1 MVALFYYSPEVNCY
15 PKIFIEMN
23 EKCIYQEKFFL
34 RLARIKS
41 RFFVFANEIVT
52 KVVGTSFRITAYD
65 NQPNIEV
72 LVRTGK

>member
-1 MVALFYYSPEVNCY
+1 
-15 PKIFIEMN
+15 MN
-23 EKCIYQEKFFL
+23 EKCIYQEKFFE
-34 RLARIKS
+34 ISKNQKKP
-41 RFFVFANEIVT
+41 FFVFANEIVT

>member
-23 EKCIYQEKFFL
+23 EKCIYQEAFL
-34 RLARIKS
+34 RLARIKKS
-41 RFFVFANEIVT
+41 RFVFANEIVT